1 MVEQNQSPIFLT
13 QKSNT
18 LNATPP
24 IQINGKS
31 YDRWSL
37 NLAITGTYKANGQPD
52 ACINL
57 LLTPTAVEAGEVITA
72 PEAAVSLLRGSL
84 SEVTDPAE
92 QAAIA
97 AIQTALQTYITAK
110 GL

>member
-1 MVEQNQSPIFLT
+1 MT
-13 QKSNT
+13 
-18 LNATPP
+18 ATTPT
-24 IQINGKS
+24 IIDSKS
-31 YDRWSL
+31 YPLYSL
-37 NLAITGTYKANGQPD
+37 NLAISGRYESDGSQN

-57 LLTPTAVEAGEVITA
+57 LLTPTRIEAGEVITA
-72 PEAAVSLLRGSL
+72 PEAAVSILRGRL

>member
-1 MVEQNQSPIFLT
+1 M
-13 QKSNT
+13 
-18 LNATPP
+18 NATNP
-24 IQINGKS
+24 IEITGVQYPK
-31 YDRWSL
+31 YSL

-57 LLTPTAVEAGEVITA
+57 LLTPTAVESGEVITA

-92 QAAIA
+92 QAVIA
-97 AIQTALQTYITAK
+97 AIQTALQTYIQAK

>member
-1 MVEQNQSPIFLT
+1 M
-13 QKSNT
+13 
-18 LNATPP
+18 NATNP
-24 IQINGKS
+24 IEINGIQFPK
-31 YDRWSL
+31 YSL
-37 NLAITGTYKANGQPD
+37 NLAITGRYESDGSQN

-57 LLTPTAVEAGEVITA
+57 LLTPTRIEAGEVVTA
-72 PEAAVSLLRGSL
+72 PDSAVSILRGRL

-97 AIQTALQTYITAK
+97 AIQTALQNYITAK